1 MNEENRVN
9 KDEIIGQIKQPDPSG
24 PTLVVEGSPPEA
36 SAVAHGLKATV
47 VRDKDATPATPGTQ
61 LAYKEEL
68 TADVENRRGRLS
80 SDLLQQRHSLI
91 ELLVSIIV
99 LVIIGLYLTFVVTIW
114 CLFLSKEGFHKL
126 PATAVI
132 LVGLTG
138 SIPTILTIS
147 LMVGLFG
154 KDKEEKSSVDTAS
167 LVKIGGELLKYLKSH

>member
-1 MNEENRVN
+1 M
-9 KDEIIGQIKQPDPSG
+9 
-24 PTLVVEGSPPEA
+24 
-36 SAVAHGLKATV
+36 
-47 VRDKDATPATPGTQ
+47 
-61 LAYKEEL
+61 
-68 TADVENRRGRLS
+68 S